1 MSRILCD
8 IVYLFK
14 PLSASAKAG
23 VSYVH
28 VHKLTILR
36 LKSDKRPKTFNFK
49 GLAKTCQSC
58 SYTSRPQSVVLLKK
72 SFQNMES
79 AGRALRKDMFFRES
93 NTRPATISYSVPEVF
108 LFSQEVVFSPILF
121 AIHIIWG
128 PVSKTSLKQN
138 FLAFFKLFPTYC
150 EQLRP
155 SQSGC
160 RGNGG
165 HQEISGNVFIP
176 RVSRKCLCFRMRK
189 TPLAL
194 ATNL

>member
-8 IVYLFK
+8 ILYLFK
-14 PLSASAKAG
+14 PLPSSHKTR
-23 VSYVH
+23 VSYIH

-36 LKSDKRPKTFNFK
+36 LKSEEKAKNIK
-49 GLAKTCQSC
+49 CQGLAKTCQSC

-93 NTRPATISYSVPEVF
+93 NTRPATISYSTPEVF
-108 LFSQEVVFSPILF
+108 LFSQEVVFPPILF

-138 FLAFFKLFPTYC
+138 FLEFFKLFLTYC